1 MSQYQP
7 LHEETTSLLLAV
19 PEQLKSVS
27 ETTITTCTSRIQNEM
42 IKDLKAL
49 QVNLVKS
56 LRDSVKKEV
65 RYGKMEN
72 GKRIRRNNLK
82 NFQTFCFQIQK
93 GFETHTSSINE
104 SVLSAVH
111 SQAHTPA
118 PTLYDV
124 QEQIKQLLAQGQI
137 NTAFHHAL
145 VANDLNLVEYTLEK
159 ADYKQVFNPCPL
171 QQPVL
176 LSLIQQIAADMN
188 NHNDLKQR
196 YLSDAIVSLD
206 VHDATTKE
214 HAPKITRE
222 LYQHCQ
228 NFIATNPHSP
238 LVGGV
243 KMLMMAVQGIKIA

>member
-1 MSQYQP
+1 MKVFC
-7 LHEETTSLLLAV
+7 LLVAKLSFNI
-19 PEQLKSVS
+19 L
-27 ETTITTCTSRIQNEM
+27 SR
-42 IKDLKAL
+42 
-49 QVNLVKS
+49 
-56 LRDSVKKEV
+56 
-65 RYGKMEN
+65 
-72 GKRIRRNNLK
+72 
-82 NFQTFCFQIQK
+82 QIQK
-93 GFETHTSSINE
+93 GFENHANSINE
-104 SVLSAVH
+104 STVH
-111 SQAHTPA
+111 SQAPTPA

-124 QEQIKQLLAQGQI
+124 QEQIKQHLAQGQI

-145 VANDLNLVEYTLEK
+145 VANDLNLVEFTLEK

-206 VHDATTKE
+206 IHDATTRE

-228 NFIATNPHSP
+228 NFISANPHSP

-243 KMLMMAVQGIKIA
+243 KMLMMAVQGIKSA

>member
-1 MSQYQP
+1 MTLQKIWRRCKWIWWKLFVIVSKKRWVQP
-7 LHEETTSLLLAV
+7 TSV
-19 PEQLKSVS
+19 
-27 ETTITTCTSRIQNEM
+27 
-42 IKDLKAL
+42 L
-49 QVNLVKS
+49 QQDFN
-56 LRDSVKKEV
+56 
-65 RYGKMEN
+65 
-72 GKRIRRNNLK
+72 K
-82 NFQTFCFQIQK
+82 NFPFSLQIQK
-93 GFETHTSSINE
+93 GFESHTNTINE

-124 QEQIKQLLAQGQI
+124 QEQIKQHLAQGQI

-145 VANDLNLVEYTLEK
+145 VANDLNLVEFTLEK

-206 VHDATTKE
+206 MNDATTRE

-228 NFIATNPHSP
+228 NFIATNQHSP

-243 KMLMMAVQGIKIA
+243 KMLMMAVQGLKMAWYRAGRFE

>member
-1 MSQYQP
+1 M
-7 LHEETTSLLLAV
+7 
-19 PEQLKSVS
+19 
-27 ETTITTCTSRIQNEM
+27 
-42 IKDLKAL
+42 
-49 QVNLVKS
+49 
-56 LRDSVKKEV
+56 
-65 RYGKMEN
+65 
-72 GKRIRRNNLK
+72 
-82 NFQTFCFQIQK
+82 FQITK
-93 GFETHTSSINE
+93 GFESHTTSINE

-124 QEQIKQLLAQGQI
+124 QEQIKQNLAQGQI
-137 NTAFHHAL
+137 NTAFHQAL
-145 VANDLNLVEYTLEK
+145 VANDLSLVEFTLEK

-206 VHDATTKE
+206 VNDATTRE

-228 NFIATNPHSP
+228 SFIATNANSP

-243 KMLMMAVQGIKIA
+243 KMLMMAVQGLKSV